1 MIYDVIII
9 GGGVA
14 GLSAMKILQKE
25 LRCLLLE
32 ASHLLGGRVCSVPLE
47 NGQFWDVGARWI
59 HDFEPTHP
67 FFNLCEVCSGADRS
81 EFFYV
86 NANKRMRN
94 IGGEYE
100 AFVNIRSGKTPVPNF
115 LSEVQRF
122 FLQCETG
129 FRDVSLD
136 TFSMFEK
143 TSVHEDRTTID
154 GYHSLIRNLL
164 IKHLDKASVRCRRQ
178 VTNISTGK
186 DFVSIKTT
194 AETYNAKTVLITP
207 SLGVLKENSEAFSIN
222 KQKIEALNCLDFG
235 KAERIV
241 FKILEPLEKKM
252 IENEYIV
259 TTSVG
264 IAHVEIIGN
273 GPRYASVFIPCPLKI
288 DRNSCLL
295 VGIEIAEAL
304 TLANRL
310 ALVHSSNWSLNPLY
324 LGAYASPIKN
334 GRKWRSILSQPDPPY
349 FFAGEATHEE
359 HFGTVHG
366 AYLSGERAAAQVMA
380 AFTMSP

>member
-1 MIYDVIII
+1 
-9 GGGVA
+9 
-14 GLSAMKILQKE
+14 
-25 LRCLLLE
+25 
-32 ASHLLGGRVCSVPLE
+32 
-47 NGQFWDVGARWI
+47 
-59 HDFEPTHP
+59 
-67 FFNLCEVCSGADRS
+67 
-81 EFFYV
+81 
-86 NANKRMRN
+86 
-94 IGGEYE
+94 
-100 AFVNIRSGKTPVPNF
+100 
-115 LSEVQRF
+115 
-122 FLQCETG
+122 
-129 FRDVSLD
+129 
-136 TFSMFEK
+136 
-143 TSVHEDRTTID
+143 
-154 GYHSLIRNLL
+154 
-164 IKHLDKASVRCRRQ
+164 
-178 VTNISTGK
+178 VTNISTRK